1 MRFNIPYQNTGN
13 FLINVFQLLA
23 STVIVVKLGQ
33 ILGPQQYG
41 LYSIAIAIITIISLP
56 INAALP
62 VLIIKEASSALSQ
75 NDIEKTNNIFRWSV
89 HRILKY
95 SFFSIIVGCF
105 FLFIFIDYFD
115 IVFLEA
121 LIISSLLLPLSSL
134 NRCIGAFIRSHGQIT
149 LGLLNDDFKSQLLF
163 AFLIIFISFDEKYI
177 LYNAKQAL
185 ILNVFTALISF
196 FIGLIFLMKFIDLA
210 SIFSKV
216 NNQINK
222 IDFNLRLKKFTLFQ
236 SFFIINAQ
244 LDILILGLFS
254 PSEIV
259 GNYKIALQIA
269 SLTSFGITAITK
281 IVIPRFSK
289 LYAQSRMSDLQDL
302 AIDSSRLSSLVGIL
316 TILFI
321 IISAQSIIDNVFGQ
335 EYLFVLSPLFV
346 LLIGQ
351 FSNIIFGL
359 QSALLNLTGN
369 EDASIRTFY
378 ISTFINLIFNLML
391 VPNYGA
397 IGAAASTSFSLVLR
411 NLLLWKEVN
420 TRLGINSSYVLDW
433 IIFK

>member
-185 ILNVFTALISF
+185 
-196 FIGLIFLMKFIDLA
+196 
-210 SIFSKV
+210 
-216 NNQINK
+216 
-222 IDFNLRLKKFTLFQ
+222 
-236 SFFIINAQ
+236 
-244 LDILILGLFS
+244 
-254 PSEIV
+254 
-259 GNYKIALQIA
+259 
-269 SLTSFGITAITK
+269 
-281 IVIPRFSK
+281 
-289 LYAQSRMSDLQDL
+289 
-302 AIDSSRLSSLVGIL
+302 
-316 TILFI
+316 
-321 IISAQSIIDNVFGQ
+321 
-335 EYLFVLSPLFV
+335 
-346 LLIGQ
+346 
-351 FSNIIFGL
+351 
-359 QSALLNLTGN
+359 
-369 EDASIRTFY
+369 
-378 ISTFINLIFNLML
+378 
-391 VPNYGA
+391 
-397 IGAAASTSFSLVLR
+397 
-411 NLLLWKEVN
+411 
-420 TRLGINSSYVLDW
+420 
-433 IIFK
+433 